1 MNDRAFP
8 SANKPFE
15 VGDIVYYDDNV
26 YRDYDWTVSG
36 VTWHDGEG
44 GTGIRAKASGWWLE
58 IDPPDQLGEQSRVA
72 FTWVNGHASWKLRRR
87 PDPLPEFP
95 STQEADSWLDRN
107 AP

>member
-15 VGDIVYYDDNV
+15 VGDIVYYDDNQ

-36 VTWHDGEG
+36 VSWHDGSRL
-44 GTGIRAKASGWWLE
+44 TSGWWLD
-58 IDPPDQLGEQSRVA
+58 IDPPDHPDMAKQAPVSFV
-72 FTWVNGHASWKLRRR
+72 WVNGHARWKLRRR
-87 PDPLPEFP
+87 PDPIPEFP